1 MSIAVPL
8 YGFGTG
14 GGNSLYYSVVC
25 QTAEP
30 AKKEGRIWVKSSVP
44 MTQFEV
50 GNNWSTA
57 KVGAV
62 VVGGTPGGAN
72 PTSANKTL
80 DLINTKVAGIQNRLK
95 LTPVSCKQVQDSA
108 GNWVNV
114 DAYVCHSGAWVQ
126 FSSTATYLYKSGDP
140 DSGIWSTYD
149 PSYSDLS
156 LAYGTNLVFTVP
168 TRTADFGNRA
178 NMYTATTDLA
188 KFNTLEF
195 LLKNTKT
202 VKIGVASSLGE
213 NDNSW
218 ISYTSVQKNSDF
230 APCVI
235 DVSAISSGIV
245 AVRYDGNIA
254 EGGCTITFKNITL
267 I

>member
-8 YGFGTG
+8 YGFGIG
-14 GGNSLYYSVVC
+14 GSSLYYSVVC
-25 QTAEP
+25 STTEP
-30 AKKEGRIWVKSSVP
+30 AKKEGRIWVKSAVP
-44 MTQFEV
+44 MTRFEV
-50 GNNWSTA
+50 GNNLASA
-57 KVGAV
+57 EVGAV
-62 VVGGTPGGAN
+62 VIGGVPGGDN
-72 PTSANKTL
+72 PTSTNRIL

-95 LTPVSCKQVQDSA
+95 LTPASCKQVQGST

-140 DSGIWSTYD
+140 DTGIWSTYD

-178 NMYTATTDLA
+178 NMYTETTDLA
-188 KFNTLEF
+188 EFNTLEF
-195 LLKNTKT
+195 RLKNTKT
-202 VKIGVASSLGE
+202 VKIGIASSLGE
-213 NDNSW
+213 DDNSW
-218 ISYTSVQKNSDF
+218 ISYTSVPENSEF
-230 APCVI
+230 ASCVI

-254 EGGCTITFKNITL
+254 AGGCTITFENIIL

>member
-8 YGFGTG
+8 YGFGIG
-14 GGNSLYYSVVC
+14 GSSLYYSVVC
-25 QTAEP
+25 STTEP
-30 AKKEGRIWVKSSVP
+30 AKKEGRIWVKSSIP

-50 GNNWSTA
+50 GRPWTTA
-57 KVGAV
+57 KVGV
-62 VVGGTPGGAN
+62 VLITGDLGGSN
-72 PTSANKTL
+72 PTSTNKTL

-95 LTPVSCKQVQDSA
+95 LTPVSCKQIQGSA

-114 DAYVCHSGAWVQ
+114 DAYVCHSDAWVQ

-140 DSGIWSTYD
+140 DTGIWSTYD

-178 NMYTATTDLA
+178 NMYTETTDLA
-188 KFNTLEF
+188 EFNTLEF
-195 LLKNTKT
+195 RLKNTKT
-202 VKIGVASSLGE
+202 VKIGIASSLGE
-213 NDNSW
+213 DDNSW
-218 ISYTSVQKNSDF
+218 ISYTSVPENSEF
-230 APCVI
+230 ASCVI

-254 EGGCTITFKNITL
+254 AGGCTITFENIIL